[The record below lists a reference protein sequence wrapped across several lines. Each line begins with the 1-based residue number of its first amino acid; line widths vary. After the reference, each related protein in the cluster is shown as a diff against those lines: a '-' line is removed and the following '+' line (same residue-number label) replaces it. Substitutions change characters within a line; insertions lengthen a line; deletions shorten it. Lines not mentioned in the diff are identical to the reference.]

1 MREKLEIKILA
12 LVASLLLIGV
22 ITAGFMVF
30 NIEIGLII
38 SNLILI
44 MVKTPAEIWKDR
56 IIQYRKKCQSI
67 LQLSDSIRYAGIVNA
82 YGRTLTGIVRPN
94 VKPLLKSEKVKNE
107 FFIISTL
114 MTLRKDTVSAI
125 GKLDYVLLQ
134 HQKVSIVIFQKD
146 DMTYYTSI
154 DRTEKKMDKIIE
166 SIKKII

>member
-1 MREKLEIKILA
+1 
-12 LVASLLLIGV
+12 
-22 ITAGFMVF
+22 
-30 NIEIGLII
+30 
-38 SNLILI
+38 
-44 MVKTPAEIWKDR
+44 MVKTPADIWKEK
-56 IIQYRKKCQSI
+56 IIQYKKICQNI
-67 LQLSDSIRYAGIVNA
+67 LQLSNSIRYAGVVNA

-94 VKPLLKSEKVKNE
+94 VKPLLKSEQVKNE

-154 DRTEKKMDKIIE
+154 DRTEKNTDKIID